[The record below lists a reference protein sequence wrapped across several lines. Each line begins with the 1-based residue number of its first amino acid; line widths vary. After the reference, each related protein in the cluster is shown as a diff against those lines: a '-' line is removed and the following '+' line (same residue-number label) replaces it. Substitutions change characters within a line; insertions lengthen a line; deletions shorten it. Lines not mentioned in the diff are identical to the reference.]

1 MKSGPITSWQIEGEK
16 VEIVTDFLFFGSKM
30 TADDGYSHDIRR
42 QLLLGRKAMTNLNS
56 VLKSK
61 DILLTKIHMFR
72 SMVFPVVMYEC
83 EGCAIKKAEC

>member
-1 MKSGPITSWQIEGEK
+1 MKSSPITSWQIEGEK
-16 VEIVTDFLFFGSKM
+16 VEEVTDFLFFGSKM
-30 TADDGYSHDIRR
+30 TADDGYSHIRR
-42 QLLLGRKAMTNLNS
+42 QLLFGRKTMTNLNS

-83 EGCAIKKAEC
+83 EGCAIEKAEC

>member
-16 VEIVTDFLFFGSKM
+16 VEKVTDFLFFGSKM